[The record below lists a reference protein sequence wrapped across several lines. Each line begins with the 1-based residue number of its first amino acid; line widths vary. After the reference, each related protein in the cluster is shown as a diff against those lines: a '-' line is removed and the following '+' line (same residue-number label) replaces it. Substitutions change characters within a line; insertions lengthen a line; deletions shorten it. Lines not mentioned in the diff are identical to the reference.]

1 MLMIVPSSR
10 LQICIVNAIV
20 IGLALILVAIMP
32 CSASFGQ
39 SITSMQSD
47 LQSRLNRG
55 AAVERQRREAFASAR
70 KITNRALVEFPYVD
84 GKLDPLQ
91 FQEGDLGQLKDM
103 EYSIIQIVDAEN
115 MLLSAYSDVGDT
127 TLWLV
132 HPSRDFATGDKVRIV
147 DNVRVLATKSYT
159 SARGQTRTVRSIR
172 LATSEEQAEI
182 DKQDR
187 EASQK
192 AVEAAEQKK
201 RLAERGMRV
210 WESVTGEK
218 VKAKFVRLKSKSI
231 VEFENEQG
239 KKFDVRVKNLEK
251 DDAILVVRLGQEDN
265 AARRRTKAN
274 KNPDGQ

>member
-1 MLMIVPSSR
+1 
-10 LQICIVNAIV
+10 
-20 IGLALILVAIMP
+20 
-32 CSASFGQ
+32 
-39 SITSMQSD
+39 MQSD